1 MGFNEVQ
8 VLTRFLSRYYDV
20 RQSWRYSELGRLCKG
35 TCSVAQ
41 PNSKFMQE
49 AIALSLE
56 AMRTGKGGPYGAVV
70 VKDGSVIGRG
80 MNEVTSINDPTAHA
94 EMTAIRQAC
103 DVLQAWQLPGC
114 ELYTSCEPCPMCMG
128 AIYWARLDRI
138 YYANTKEIAAQFGFN
153 SSYFYEQIALMP
165 SQRDMTMIPF
175 MESDAVVAFEEWARK
190 ANKQAY

>member
-1 MGFNEVQ
+1 
-8 VLTRFLSRYYDV
+8 
-20 RQSWRYSELGRLCKG
+20 
-35 TCSVAQ
+35 
-41 PNSKFMQE
+41 MQE

-56 AMRTGKGGPYGAVV
+56 AMRTRKGGPYGAVI

-103 DVLQAWQLPGC
+103 DVLQSWQLPGC

-128 AIYWARLDRI
+128 AIYWARLDRV
-138 YYANTKEIAAQFGFN
+138 YFANTKETAAQFGFN

-175 MESDAVVAFEEWARK
+175 MASEAVVAFEEWARK
-190 ANKQAY
+190 ADKQAY